1 MKSGRPE
8 EVHARW
14 EEESKEERKRRE
26 EERGKERK
34 EYGRRE
40 EEGGEIGA
48 ESIRLP
54 DRESW
59 IRARTDD
66 LD

>member
-1 MKSGRPE
+1 MW
-8 EVHARW
+8 W
-14 EEESKEERKRRE
+14 EEESKEERKRRKE
-26 EERGKERK
+26 KGKKKRK

-40 EEGGEIGA
+40 EEGREIGA
-48 ESIRLP
+48 ESIALGWFAFP
-54 DRESW
+54 FADRESW